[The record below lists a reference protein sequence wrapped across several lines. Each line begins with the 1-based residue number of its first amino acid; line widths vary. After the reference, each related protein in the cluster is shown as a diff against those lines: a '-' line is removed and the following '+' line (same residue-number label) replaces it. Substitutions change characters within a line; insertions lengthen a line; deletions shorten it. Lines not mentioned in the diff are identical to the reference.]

1 MTLQQLPNSQICYYL
16 SDIAILMLTVGV
28 PLPTSLPKSF
38 KVKVHCRA
46 SNQVGERGMNVT
58 E

>member
-1 MTLQQLPNSQICYYL
+1 MTLRQLPDSQICYYS
-16 SDIAILMLTVGV
+16 SDSVILMLTVRV

-46 SNQVGERGMNVT
+46 SNRVVERRMNVT

>member
-1 MTLQQLPNSQICYYL
+1 MTLRQLPNSQIYYYP
-16 SDIAILMLTVGV
+16 SDFVILMLTVRV

-46 SNQVGERGMNVT
+46 SNRIGERRMSVT